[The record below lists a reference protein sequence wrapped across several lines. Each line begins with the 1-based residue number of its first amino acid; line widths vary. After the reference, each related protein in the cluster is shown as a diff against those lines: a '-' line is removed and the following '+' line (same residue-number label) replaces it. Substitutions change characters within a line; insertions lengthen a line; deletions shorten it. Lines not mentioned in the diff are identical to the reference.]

1 MNDVCSLLLSR
12 PEKEVGVLCSSILLE
27 VSDDAGQGIVLRFFL
42 ITVEDAESVISAR
55 VTSRAVVTVLSL
67 LYAVAPYPAELGV
80 GGHYLPSPVVYSL
93 YGILDYVRIDANI
106 LDVVLEAFMLC
117 NRLLDVVAVIGQPL
131 EPIFRSLEDKT
142 SGTAF
147 VKNNSFMAFNLYKVT
162 ITAKC
167 ASTILA
173 QFLGIKGTHIAA
185 TFITSIILN
194 SENLAFYI
202 QKRTFLEI
210 LGYFVRFIN
219 YNYFFA
225 IILCLSV

>member
-147 VKNNSFMAFNLYKVT
+147 VKK
-162 ITAKC
+162 
-167 ASTILA
+167 
-173 QFLGIKGTHIAA
+173 
-185 TFITSIILN
+185 
-194 SENLAFYI
+194 
-202 QKRTFLEI
+202 
-210 LGYFVRFIN
+210 
-219 YNYFFA
+219 
-225 IILCLSV
+225 

>member
-27 VSDDAGQGIVLRFFL
+27 VSDNAGQGIVLRFFL

-147 VKNNSFMAFNLYKVT
+147 VKK
-162 ITAKC
+162 
-167 ASTILA
+167 
-173 QFLGIKGTHIAA
+173 
-185 TFITSIILN
+185 
-194 SENLAFYI
+194 
-202 QKRTFLEI
+202 
-210 LGYFVRFIN
+210 
-219 YNYFFA
+219 
-225 IILCLSV
+225 

>member
-42 ITVEDAESVISAR
+42 LTVEDAESVISAR

-147 VKNNSFMAFNLYKVT
+147 VKK
-162 ITAKC
+162 
-167 ASTILA
+167 
-173 QFLGIKGTHIAA
+173 
-185 TFITSIILN
+185 
-194 SENLAFYI
+194 
-202 QKRTFLEI
+202 
-210 LGYFVRFIN
+210 
-219 YNYFFA
+219 
-225 IILCLSV
+225 